1 MNIGGPQGMIHSLKV
16 ELEPGHPA
24 RSLQDSPLGLE
35 LLACFTEFI
44 RVGLH
49 SAPQF
54 TPILINF
61 RKSTQPV
68 EALVV

>member
-1 MNIGGPQGMIHSLKV
+1 MNIGGLQGVIHSLNI

-35 LLACFTEFI
+35 LLACFPEFV
-44 RVGLH
+44 RAGFH

-54 TPILINF
+54 TPILTDF
-61 RKSTQPV
+61 RK
-68 EALVV
+68 

>member
-1 MNIGGPQGMIHSLKV
+1 MTHSLKV

-35 LLACFTEFI
+35 LLACFSEFI
-44 RVGLH
+44 RVGLY

-54 TPILINF
+54 TPILISF
-61 RKSTQPV
+61 RKSMQTV